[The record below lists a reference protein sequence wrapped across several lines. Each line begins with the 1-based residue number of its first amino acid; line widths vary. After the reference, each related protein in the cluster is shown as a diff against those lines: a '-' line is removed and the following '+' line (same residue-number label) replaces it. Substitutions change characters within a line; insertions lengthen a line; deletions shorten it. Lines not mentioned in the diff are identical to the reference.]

1 MDGDSAPEPGD
12 GAGRRDTMRG
22 RVPGNRVKLWVLLE
36 ATRWHVAAALL
47 GLVFGSLLIVG
58 AADPVPLGEAIE
70 NVDPVETVFQAFV
83 TAIITGVTL
92 VVTINQLVLSQEL
105 GPLGDQR
112 DRMEGALDA
121 RRAVESEL
129 DVDVAPADP
138 SAFLQ
143 DVVDAARD
151 RSERLVAAS
160 DGADPAVQERIETFA
175 ESVIDNAETVSD
187 ELEDAEFGT
196 FDVVSAALNFNY
208 SGKIYETRRLRAACA
223 DDLSAG
229 AEDAFEELLDAL
241 ELFGPVREHVK
252 TLYFQ
257 WELINLS
264 RVLLYTALP
273 ALVVAV
279 SMIVFFDA
287 GVASWSVLGIGGPV
301 WLTSGAV
308 TVALVPFV
316 VLLSYILRIATVAK
330 RTLAIGPF
338 VLRGTED
345 ES

>member
-1 MDGDSAPEPGD
+1 
-12 GAGRRDTMRG
+12 MRG

-47 GLVFGSLLIVG
+47 GLVFVSLLIVG
-58 AADPVPLGEAIE
+58 AVDPVPLGEAIE
-70 NVDPVETVFQAFV
+70 SVDPVETVFQAFV

-121 RRAVESEL
+121 RRAIESEL

-138 SAFLQ
+138 SAFLR
-143 DVVDAARD
+143 VIVEAARD
-151 RSERLVAAS
+151 RSDRLVAAS
-160 DGADPAVQERIETFA
+160 DGAEEDVRDRIETFA
-175 ESVIDNAETVSD
+175 ESVVDNAD
-187 ELEDAEFGT
+187 EVGDQLDAAEFGT
-196 FDVVSAALNFNY
+196 FGVVSAALNFNY
-208 SGKIYETRRLRAACA
+208 SGKIYEARRLRAACA
-223 DDLSAG
+223 DDLSD
-229 AEDAFEELLDAL
+229 ETDAAFAELLDAL
-241 ELFGPVREHVK
+241 ELFGPAREHVK

-264 RVLLYTALP
+264 RVLLYAALP

-287 GVASWSVLGIGGPV
+287 GVASWSVLGVAGPV

-316 VLLSYILRIATVAK
+316 FLVAYILRIATVAK

-338 VLRGTED
+338 VLRGSED